1 MSEERLPVHIQI
13 DSTLKKL
20 SQEGVFYYVPQR
32 GDPHTGTIL
41 LKISDTKGE
50 CKLLTQMRDLD
61 GKLSWFPMLESEIVA
76 EKDADMHIAQS
87 KDIDPDLWIIEIE
100 DKDMNNPFDLLDGK
114 H

>member
-1 MSEERLPVHIQI
+1 MSEDQRLPVHIHI

-20 SQEGVFYYVPQR
+20 SQEGIFYYVPQR

-41 LKISDTKGE
+41 LKVADTKGE

-61 GKLSWFPMLESEIVA
+61 GDLSWVPMLESEIV
-76 EKDADMHIAQS
+76 EERDADLHIAQS

-100 DKDMNNPFDLLDGK
+100 DKDMNNPFDET
-114 H
+114 